1 MNTFEL
7 TAQPVVSYNLAY
19 KQAEHDWSK
28 ESFKYIA
35 EHREYDWE
43 LSWISENPNIDW
55 NIIESTIS
63 RNANITRAVAQANQD
78 NQLNWPISE
87 NQHINWDFIQ
97 VNPDDNWN
105 LWRIRM
111 NRMAGANGLVG
122 ATGSVG
128 ATGATGSVGATGANG
143 LVGATGRNATE
154 DSKKPTPEKREIF
167 IRKQLQQWFSHS
179 GLKEEL
185 MATVWHPRNIDKF
198 HHWDPETFGG
208 LSADNEEEGSF

>member
-19 KQAEHDWSK
+19 KQADHDWSK

-78 NQLNWPISE
+78 NQFNWPISE

-122 ATGSVG
+122 ATG
-128 ATGATGSVGATGANG
+128 
-143 LVGATGRNATE
+143 ATGRIATE

-185 MATVWHPRNIDKF
+185 MATVWHPRNIGKF

-208 LSADNEEEGSF
+208 LSADNEEEEEGSF